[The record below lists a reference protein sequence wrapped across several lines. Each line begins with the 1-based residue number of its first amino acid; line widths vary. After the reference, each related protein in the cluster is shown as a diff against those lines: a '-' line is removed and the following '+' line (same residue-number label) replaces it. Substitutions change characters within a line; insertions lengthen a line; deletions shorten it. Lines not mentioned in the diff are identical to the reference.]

1 MSLDARLR
9 ELLRGREDAYAHL
22 DAVYLPLDQARVLRT
37 RNLRL
42 IPGQARRRGGK
53 LSYAEWAH
61 VAGIFQTLIG
71 QQCGWR
77 DDLRVLDV
85 GCGSGLLAIA
95 CEPFIGRGRYTGI
108 DVSASQIEFCREH
121 YPAGTC
127 EFLHLDVGNPLYAP
141 GQAADP
147 RPWPLESASFD
158 LVTALSVW
166 THFREEDAR
175 CYLAELARVL
185 RPGGRALV
193 TLFLLDEDYR
203 RSLPRAAGA
212 ASRYHG
218 TPAGRW
224 VFDRSAYGST
234 DWRCP
239 AWAEVPEQAIGV
251 DEAAWSALLDDCG
264 LRLLEL
270 MPGNWKERPGV
281 FFQDVLV
288 IGKPAAP

>member
-1 MSLDARLR
+1 MSLEARLR
-9 ELLRGREDAYAHL
+9 ELLRGCDGAYTSL
-22 DAVYLPLDQARVLRT
+22 DAVYLPLDREQVLRT

-42 IPGQARRRGGK
+42 IPAEPRRRGGK
-53 LSYAEWAH
+53 VSYAEWAH
-61 VAGIFQTLIG
+61 VVGVFQTLVG
-71 QQCGWR
+71 QQCEWR

-108 DVSASQIEFCREH
+108 DVAASQIEFCRGH
-121 YPAGTC
+121 YPAATC
-127 EFLHLDVGNPLYAP
+127 EFLHLDTVNPFYAP
-141 GQAADP
+141 DQAPEP
-147 RPWPLESASFD
+147 RPWPLQDASFD
-158 LVTALSVW
+158 MVTALSVW

-175 CYLAELARVL
+175 FYLAELARVL

-203 RSLPRAAGA
+203 RSLPREAGQV
-212 ASRYHG
+212 SQFHG

-224 VFDRSAYGST
+224 AFDQPAYGAT
-234 DWRCP
+234 GWRCP

-251 DEAAWSALLDDCG
+251 DAVAWSELLADCG
-264 LRLLEL
+264 LELLEI
-270 MPGNWKERPGV
+270 MPGNWKERPGA

-288 IGKPAAP
+288 LGKM